1 MRTPFHLERIAMNIY
16 LKRLLAGLGAA
27 ATALLVACGG
37 GGSDAGGA
45 ATDSVYQGTIGGFGS
60 IIVNGV
66 RFEDRSASITVDDEQ
81 VSVGALKLGMRAEI
95 KGSVS
100 SDGSTGTATSCVVE
114 TSVRGAVASV
124 DTATSSFMIRGI
136 SVQTDDKTVFEGASN
151 LAALKVGDWVEVHG
165 SVDFANRKVQATRVE
180 VKAPEDIGRM
190 VLFGKATDVKATT
203 FTLGDL
209 TVDYSKARLI
219 GFDNNT
225 IPEGSVVRVRSNKSP
240 VAGVLEAT
248 FVKAVK
254 APRLLDGTPAAVE
267 GRVQQF
273 KSVSDFL
280 VSGTAVDA
288 TNAEYQNGS
297 AADLSEGK
305 RVIVFGTLANG
316 KIIAKKIRFFRPDLD
331 GEIRL
336 IGMVSDF
343 VSVSSFKVRGVAI
356 DASAATFE
364 GGDAAQLAN
373 GRLVEIKG
381 QSVGSIVKA
390 SKVEFEETKNGS
402 NAVLTGVVS
411 GFVSTAD
418 FKVAG
423 KAVKVATDVRY
434 VNGTAASIID
444 GATLW
449 LVGATDAN
457 GVFVAKLVIV
467 SPSRIIGP
475 TQAAGTVA
483 DVAADGSFKLN
494 GTLVTTSAGTRFFGG
509 TAANVVAGAWV
520 IVTGKVTAGVLA
532 AETVTFPPTRGN
544 EDCKAFKIDGVV
556 YDYVSVSNFK
566 LFGLTVDASA
576 AKFEGGVAGDLANG
590 KFIQACGNELPLGGV
605 LKALKIEFKGLN

>member
-1 MRTPFHLERIAMNIY
+1 MNTFFQ
-16 LKRLLAGLGAA
+16 RVVAGVSVA

-37 GGSDAGGA
+37 GSDAGGGSA
-45 ATDSVYQGTIGGFGS
+45 EATYQGTIGGFGS
-60 IIVNGV
+60 VIVNGV
-66 RFEDRSASITVDDEQ
+66 RFDDSAARVTVDDAI
-81 VSVGALKLGMRAEI
+81 VTVGALKLGMRADVT
-95 KGSVS
+95 GSVAA
-100 SDGSTGTATSCVVE
+100 DGSTGSASSCVVD
-114 TSVRGAVASV
+114 TSVRGPIASI
-124 DTATSSFMIRGI
+124 DTTAGSFMIRGI
-136 SVQTDDKTVFEGASN
+136 SVLVDDKTVFEGASN

-165 SVDFANRKVQATRVE
+165 SVDFTNRVVQATRVE
-180 VKAPEDIGRM
+180 VKPPEEVGRI
-190 VLFGKATDVKATT
+190 VLFGKATAVTATS

-209 TVDYSKARLI
+209 TVNYAAARLI

-225 IPEGSVVRVRSNKSP
+225 ITEGAVVRVRSNASP
-240 VAGVLEAT
+240 VGNVLQAT
-248 FVKAVK
+248 VVKAVK

-273 KSVSDFL
+273 VSISDFL

-288 TNAEYQNGS
+288 TNAEFQFGT

-316 KIIAKKIRFFRPDLD
+316 KIVAKKIRIFRPDLD

-336 IGMVSDF
+336 IGMVSDY
-343 VSVSSFKVRGVAI
+343 VSVSSFKVRGVAV
-356 DASAATFE
+356 DASAAVFE
-364 GGDAAQLAN
+364 DGTAAELMD

-381 QSVGSIVKA
+381 QSVGSVVKA
-390 SKVEFEETKNGS
+390 SKVEFEETKSGS

-423 KAVKVATDVRY
+423 KAVKVAADVRY
-434 VNGTAASIID
+434 IHGTAADIID
-444 GATLW
+444 GANLW
-449 LVGATDAN
+449 LIGATDAN

-467 SPSRIIGP
+467 SPFRIVGP

-494 GTLVTTSAGTRFFGG
+494 GTLVTTSITTRFIGG
-509 TAANVVAGAWV
+509 TAANVVAGTWV
-520 IVTGKVTAGVLA
+520 VVTGKVTNGVLA
-532 AETVTFPPTRGN
+532 AATVTFPGQHGS
-544 EDCKAFKIDGVV
+544 DSCKAFKIEGVV

-566 LFGLTVDASA
+566 LFGLGVDASVA
-576 AKFEGGVAGDLANG
+576 TFEGGVAADLANG
-590 KFIQACGNELPLGGV
+590 KTIEACGNELPVGGV
-605 LKALKIEFKGLN
+605 LKALKVEFKGLR